1 VPGGAGPG
9 QPLDHTLVGAF
20 AGLIAVVVV
29 ATMFVTAEYR
39 RGLIAVTFAASPRR
53 GQVLAAK
60 AIVIA
65 AVSFATGLV
74 AAAIA
79 IPLNS
84 HVLRANGNY
93 LYPADL
99 LTVARIA
106 AGTAGLLAVAAVL
119 ALALGAMLRRSATAV
134 TVVIAAIILPFLV
147 AVTNVLSPGADD
159 WLMRL
164 VPAAGFAI
172 QQAIPNY
179 PQVSNACTV
188 AGGCY
193 PLAPWA
199 GFAVL
204 CAWAAAALALAVFLV
219 RRRDA

>member
-1 VPGGAGPG
+1 M
-9 QPLDHTLVGAF
+9 
-20 AGLIAVVVV
+20 IA
-29 ATMFVTAEYR
+29 TIFVTAEYR
-39 RGLIAVTFAASPRR
+39 RGLIRTTFAASPRR

-65 AVSFATGLV
+65 AVSFTAGLA

-93 LYPADL
+93 IYPVNL
-99 LTVARIA
+99 LTEARMV
-106 AGTAGLLAVAAVL
+106 AGTAGLLAGAAVL
-119 ALALGAMLRRSATAV
+119 ALALGAVLRRSAIAI
-134 TVVIAAIILPFLV
+134 TVVIAVVILPFLV
-147 AVTNVLSPGADD
+147 AVTNVLSPGAGN

-172 QQAIPNY
+172 QQTIPNY
-179 PQVSNACTV
+179 PQVSNTCTV
-188 AGGCY
+188 AQGCY

-204 CAWAAAALALAVFLV
+204 CAWAAAALALALFLV

>member
-1 VPGGAGPG
+1 
-9 QPLDHTLVGAF
+9 
-20 AGLIAVVVV
+20 
-29 ATMFVTAEYR
+29 
-39 RGLIAVTFAASPRR
+39 
-53 GQVLAAK
+53 
-60 AIVIA
+60 
-65 AVSFATGLV
+65 
-74 AAAIA
+74 
-79 IPLNS
+79 
-84 HVLRANGNY
+84 
-93 LYPADL
+93 
-99 LTVARIA
+99 
-106 AGTAGLLAVAAVL
+106 
-119 ALALGAMLRRSATAV
+119 MLRRSAIAI

-164 VPAAGFAI
+164 VPAAGFAV

>member
-1 VPGGAGPG
+1 V
-9 QPLDHTLVGAF
+9 D
-20 AGLIAVVVV
+20 VVK
-29 ATMFVTAEYR
+29 TMFATAEYR
-39 RGLIAVTFAASPRR
+39 RGLISNTFAASPRR

-65 AVSFATGLV
+65 AVSFTAGLV
-74 AAAIA
+74 AAVIA
-79 IPLNS
+79 ILLGS
-84 HVLRANGNY
+84 YVLRANGNY
-93 LYPADL
+93 VLPANL
-99 LTVARIA
+99 LTVARMA
-106 AGTAGLLAVAAVL
+106 AGTAGMLAVAAVL
-119 ALALGAMLRRSATAV
+119 ALALGAMLRRSAIAV
-134 TVVIAAIILPFLV
+134 TVVIAAIILPYLV
-147 AVTNVLSPGADD
+147 AVTNLLSPGADN

-172 QQAIPNY
+172 QQTIPNY
-179 PQVSNACTV
+179 PQVSNTCTV

-204 CAWAAAALALAVFLV
+204 CAWAAAALGLALVLL